1 MWIYERVGRGGGGV
15 MCVGVVFYECSG
27 RSDGGSGTEEDEER
41 KKECM

>member
-1 MWIYERVGRGGGGV
+1 MCIYECEGRGGGV